1 MAKLLLVVPE
11 QARSMPDPAQFTLL
25 SHMITRA
32 SDSDNVLLMSADAE
46 LVLVD
51 ARSDL
56 VSARSIGKFFA
67 ASGVS
72 IPVLLM
78 LTDAA
83 LPLVNRDWGVN
94 DFVLESAPPAELEA
108 RIRFLM
114 AGATVAKSTIVSGPV
129 TIDEDAYTVSV
140 EGRNLDLTYT
150 EFELLKYMAL
160 HPGRVLTR
168 EHLLSEVWGYDYYGG
183 TRTVDVHIRR
193 LRAKLGPE
201 HDSCIGTVRNV
212 GYRFTAG

>member
-11 QARSMPDPAQFTLL
+11 QARTLPEPAQFTLL
-25 SHMITRA
+25 SHTLTRGLA
-32 SDSDNVLLMSADAE
+32 TDNVLAMSADQE

-51 ARSDL
+51 ARTDL
-56 VSARSIGKFFA
+56 VSARSVGQSFA
-67 ASGVS
+67 AGEIN

-78 LTDAA
+78 LTEAA
-83 LPLVNRDWGVN
+83 LPLVNRDWGVD
-94 DFVLESAPPAELEA
+94 DFVLDSAPPAELEA
-108 RIRFLM
+108 RIRFLL
-114 AGATVAKSTIVSGPV
+114 ARAAKANSTIVSGPV
-129 TIDEDAYTVSV
+129 SIDEDAYTVSV
-140 EGRNLDLTYT
+140 AGRNLDLTYT

-201 HDSCIGTVRNV
+201 HESCIGTVRNV
-212 GYRFTAG
+212 GYRFSIG